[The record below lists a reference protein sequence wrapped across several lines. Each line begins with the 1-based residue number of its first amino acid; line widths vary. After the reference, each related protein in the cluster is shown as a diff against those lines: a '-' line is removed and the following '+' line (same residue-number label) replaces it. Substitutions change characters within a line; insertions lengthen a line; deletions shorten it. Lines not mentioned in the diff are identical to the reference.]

1 MTEFHLHK
9 HETLPTQMRS
19 FLQGMRGST
28 IDLSDVKCKVV
39 SGIASIKDGDKCTM
53 GVKGAAIVEAMPDT
67 TLHFTSERSIVE
79 D

>member
-19 FLQGMRGST
+19 FLQGMRGNDT
-28 IDLSDVKCKVV
+28 IAAPFTPIVHLSPPL
-39 SGIASIKDGDKCTM
+39 I
-53 GVKGAAIVEAMPDT
+53 EAMPDT